1 MAWPRP
7 LRRTA
12 STSLHLIYDDTRWF
26 TSPIASKRRRCALH
40 GFKVEELDELKAN
53 VELQEWLPICP
64 HRLFKR
70 ESIKSIETSPEA
82 AVVFS
87 SSDGGEQCNFVTR

>member
-87 SSDGGEQCNFVTR
+87 SSDGGEQLIRCG